1 MVQYNWTCLWSEN
14 CSYYGLSCIFWWED
28 PLLPWADVFFQWRKW
43 KDLLC
48 TQLFCLARSVLSFE
62 CSLSSFFCTFAIN
75 CSSSKVPATSAQLWK
90 WKFKQAVEGG
100 LHDLLR
106 HVWRCSIVRNEFAHG
121 GCKHP
126 TGYFGLFKTNFSS
139 SWYIKRSQMF
149 WLCNRND
156 KYEFCYEIL
165 VGIYWDIPGEILL
178 QTLC

>member
-1 MVQYNWTCLWSEN
+1 MVRELLILWSLL
-14 CSYYGLSCIFWWED
+14 YYFWWED

-156 KYEFCYEIL
+156 KYEFCRH
-165 VGIYWDIPGEILL
+165 VMR
-178 QTLC
+178 

>member
-1 MVQYNWTCLWSEN
+1 MVSLVFSGERIPSSLEPMFFFNEGNEKIYCALN
-14 CSYYGLSCIFWWED
+14 CFVSLALSW
-28 PLLPWADVFFQWRKW
+28 
-43 KDLLC
+43 
-48 TQLFCLARSVLSFE
+48 VLNVASPP
-62 CSLSSFFCTFAIN
+62 FFCTFAIN

-156 KYEFCYEIL
+156 KHEFCYEIL